1 MAKKEDKPVVVEEF
15 VPVKVM
21 DPRSGSRKRINSQ
34 AELEKHLAHGWI
46 VWAN

>member
-1 MAKKEDKPVVVEEF
+1 MAKKDEDEF
-15 VPVKVM
+15 KPVKVM
-21 DPRSGSRKRINSQ
+21 DPRSGARKRVVSQ